1 MKIKKIE
8 EAAKPLSFKQLVK
21 ALSQVHSKDNA
32 NEVMGEID
40 NSFNQNKFSWDD
52 HEMLYDLASKLYE
65 LYK

>member
-1 MKIKKIE
+1 MKILRESSSVK
-8 EAAKPLSFKQLVK
+8 SFKQLVK
-21 ALSQVHSKDNA
+21 SLSQVHSKDDA

-40 NSFNQNKFSWDD
+40 NSFNQNKLSWDD